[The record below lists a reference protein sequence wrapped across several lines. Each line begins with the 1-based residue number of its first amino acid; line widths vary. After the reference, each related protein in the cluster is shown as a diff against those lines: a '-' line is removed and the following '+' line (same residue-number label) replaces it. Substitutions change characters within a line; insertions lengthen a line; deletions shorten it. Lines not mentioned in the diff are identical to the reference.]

1 MYLCIL
7 MCFWDNDSVI
17 SLGLTIMVPK
27 EKYIKVMEAQLE
39 TYRVKHGGIK
49 KEESDEF
56 VGDGDYQPSDQVS
69 NKS

>member
-17 SLGLTIMVPK
+17 SLGLAIM
-27 EKYIKVMEAQLE
+27 EKGIKVMEAQLD
-39 TYRVKHGGIK
+39 TYRDKHVGIK

-56 VGDGDYQPSDQVS
+56 VG
-69 NKS
+69 